1 MNQQTIKRL
10 KSLGACN
17 EAVKWCSD
25 QPNAQAAWDACEH
38 PDWMVWLLAKTAG
51 EPGSAAHRRVVL
63 LCCDLAATA
72 LQYVPQSEKRPA
84 AAIRL
89 ARRWARGDATV
100 TMEVLRLAADA
111 AYTAAYAADA
121 AYTAADADAY
131 AAYTAAYAAAYAAY
145 TAADAAADAASYAA
159 DAADAAAAA
168 AAAAAADAAAYQRT
182 RVRLAGMIRRRYPK
196 PPRI

>member
-100 TMEVLRLAADA
+100 TMEVLRLAA
-111 AYTAAYAADA
+111 
-121 AYTAADADAY
+121 Y
-131 AAYTAAYAAAYAAY
+131 AAYTAAAASAAA
-145 TAADAAADAASYAA
+145 ASA
-159 DAADAAAAA
+159 AADAAAAA
-168 AAAAAADAAAYQRT
+168 AAYAASYAADAAAAAYAAAYQRT

-196 PPRI
+196 PPRIRKAG

>member
-111 AYTAAYAADA
+111 AYTAAYAAYDA
-121 AYTAADADAY
+121 DAYAAADADAY
-131 AAYTAAYAAAYAAY
+131 
-145 TAADAAADAASYAA
+145 
-159 DAADAAAAA
+159 AAAAA
-168 AAAAAADAAAYQRT
+168 AAAAAAYAASYAADAAAAAYAAAYQRT

-196 PPRI
+196 PPRIRKAG